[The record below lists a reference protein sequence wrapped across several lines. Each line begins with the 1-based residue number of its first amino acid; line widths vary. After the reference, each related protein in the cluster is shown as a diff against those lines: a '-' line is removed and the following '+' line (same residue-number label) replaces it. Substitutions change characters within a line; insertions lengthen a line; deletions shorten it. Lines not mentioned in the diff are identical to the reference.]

1 MRADFRLPWKKLG
14 AVLKGSRGKA
24 VFDREEGMEE
34 KTDYSELE
42 IIAGIPL
49 VSGNAGKGKPD
60 KKACEKSVFPAAE
73 LA

>member
-60 KKACEKSVFPAAE
+60 KKDFAENRFFPASI
-73 LA
+73 

>member
-1 MRADFRLPWKKLG
+1 
-14 AVLKGSRGKA
+14 
-24 VFDREEGMEE
+24 MEE

-60 KKACEKSVFPAAE
+60 KKDFAENRFFPASI
-73 LA
+73 